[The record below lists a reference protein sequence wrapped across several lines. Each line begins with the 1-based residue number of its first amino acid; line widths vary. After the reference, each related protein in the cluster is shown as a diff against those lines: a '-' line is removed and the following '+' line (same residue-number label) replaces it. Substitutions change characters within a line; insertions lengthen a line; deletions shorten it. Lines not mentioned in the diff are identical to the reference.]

1 MIPKHYFEVSLLPHE
16 DYSISSALNQT
27 NQLLHG
33 LIKGSG
39 GRIALAFPDLKG
51 VNIGQRIRL
60 FSDNADTLNDILGF
74 INKHFYFRDYCLVT
88 EVKSVPEGYTSK
100 FVSYSRFRIPTEKSD
115 RNNSGLH
122 ARRKNEAQG
131 LPFFHLASSSTKQ
144 SFMLRFSVEYADAY
158 AGEFI
163 PNSYGLGSSMGKV
176 FVPAL
181 NESVNEE

>member
-16 DYSISSALNQT
+16 DYSLSSALNQT

-51 VNIGQRIRL
+51 GDIGQRIRL
-60 FSDNADTLNDILGF
+60 FSDSADTLSDILSVM
-74 INKHFYFRDYCLVT
+74 NKHFYFRDYCRVT
-88 EVKSVPEGYTSK
+88 EVKTVPESYNGT
-100 FVSYSRFRIPTEKSD
+100 FVSYARFRIPTLKSD

-122 ARRKNEAQG
+122 ARRKHEAQG
-131 LPFFHLASSSTKQ
+131 LPFFHLASSSTNQ

-158 AGEFI
+158 AGEFL
-163 PNSYGLGSSMGKV
+163 PNSYGLGSSMAKV

-181 NESVNEE
+181 NEAVHEE

>member
-1 MIPKHYFEVSLLPHE
+1 MIPKHYLEVSLLPHE

-39 GRIALAFPDLKG
+39 GRIALAFPDLRG

-60 FSDNADTLNDILGF
+60 FSDYADTLNDILVI
-74 INKHFYFRDYCLVT
+74 INKHFYFRDYCRVT
-88 EVKSVPEGYTSK
+88 EVKSILGSYNGR

-131 LPFFHLASSSTKQ
+131 LPFFHLASSSTNQ
-144 SFMLRFSVEYADAY
+144 SFMLRFAVEYADAY
-158 AGEFI
+158 AGEFL
-163 PNSYGLGSSMGKV
+163 PNSYGLGSSTGKV

-181 NESVNEE
+181 NEPANEE